1 MNLHH
6 PSNPTSRGLTLL
18 EMSMVIL
25 VLLTLIQIGLFTSG
39 KMSEWSKGR
48 QASETLREVYS
59 AQRMFLADHP
69 TTDVSAITDA
79 NLLPYLQGS
88 PDALPTVESLDG
100 TELNILVNVSPP
112 IINAGSGV
120 AYDPSGDNSDS
131 LWDVGD

>member
-25 VLLTLIQIGLFTSG
+25 VLLTLIQIGFFTSS
-39 KMSEWSKGR
+39 KMHEWSKAR